1 MKVKRYFDLALF
13 FALNFALFVLSWF
26 FMRLVRKTVSE
37 KYNSVLYLENFPTEN
52 SGFQYR
58 ANRWVKLLCE
68 KGINAKLLTIVTE
81 RKKFEA
87 EYNSIY
93 HGTFFLKSLLK
104 RFKQC
109 LQARSFQIVIVRREL
124 LLYNDYGNLFME
136 KFLLTIHP
144 NVILDFD
151 DDIAASKG
159 EPRKVTSWFGRLM
172 LENGNKFNDS
182 LRLYKRF
189 IVASNYLK
197 EKVLCE
203 NPSVDPK
210 NILVMPTCV
219 DYNSYEPKV
228 YDMQKTVI
236 TFGWIGGNQ
245 NLPYLQE
252 IIPAMNYLARQYA
265 IELLVISGKTF
276 EAETDFPLINRPW
289 SLEKEVDDLKTVD
302 VGLMPLPLN
311 DRTKGK
317 GGFKLIQYMGLGIVS
332 VASAITINKEIIE
345 DGVNGFLV
353 EPEQDWAE
361 VLEKVMHQRAKFP
374 TFAQNAREKIMKGYT
389 FEANFEAYKDFLN
402 FEQ

>member
-1 MKVKRYFDLALF
+1 
-13 FALNFALFVLSWF
+13 
-26 FMRLVRKTVSE
+26 
-37 KYNSVLYLENFPTEN
+37 
-52 SGFQYR
+52 
-58 ANRWVKLLCE
+58 
-68 KGINAKLLTIVTE
+68 
-81 RKKFEA
+81 
-87 EYNSIY
+87 
-93 HGTFFLKSLLK
+93 
-104 RFKQC
+104 
-109 LQARSFQIVIVRREL
+109 
-124 LLYNDYGNLFME
+124 
-136 KFLLTIHP
+136 
-144 NVILDFD
+144 
-151 DDIAASKG
+151 
-159 EPRKVTSWFGRLM
+159 
-172 LENGNKFNDS
+172 
-182 LRLYKRF
+182 
-189 IVASNYLK
+189 
-197 EKVLCE
+197 
-203 NPSVDPK
+203 
-210 NILVMPTCV
+210 MPTCV